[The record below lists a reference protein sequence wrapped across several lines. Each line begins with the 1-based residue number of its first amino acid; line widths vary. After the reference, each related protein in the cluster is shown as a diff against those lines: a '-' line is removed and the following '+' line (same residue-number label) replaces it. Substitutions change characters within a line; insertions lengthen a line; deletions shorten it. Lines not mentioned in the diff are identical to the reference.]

1 MELRHLRYF
10 LAVAEEGHFGRAAE
24 RLNIVQPAL
33 SMQIKALESELGGA
47 LFIRT
52 SRRVELT
59 EAGQL
64 MLTEAKRTLMQ
75 AEYARQTVARSLRG
89 ETGRVRVGFAG
100 NAIFSGKMTADLRE
114 FHYAYPDVE
123 LVIEEMAPQS
133 QVDAILAGQLDIG
146 YTPDNSKTAAPG
158 IIAHPIGRWAFLVAF
173 ADDHP
178 LASHTCISPEQLAG
192 EALIL
197 YEAHDIHEWLFLL
210 LKERMGDRLNIAQRS
225 SSTLSVLAI
234 AAAGLGV
241 ALIPAPLE
249 QVHIPGLTYRPLDDI
264 ELSANLMLIS
274 RGQEPSA
281 AVKAF
286 IVAATQYSAG

>member
-100 NAIFSGKMTADLRE
+100 NAIFSGKMTAYLR
-114 FHYAYPDVE
+114 
-123 LVIEEMAPQS
+123 
-133 QVDAILAGQLDIG
+133 
-146 YTPDNSKTAAPG
+146 
-158 IIAHPIGRWAFLVAF
+158 
-173 ADDHP
+173 
-178 LASHTCISPEQLAG
+178 
-192 EALIL
+192 
-197 YEAHDIHEWLFLL
+197 
-210 LKERMGDRLNIAQRS
+210 
-225 SSTLSVLAI
+225 
-234 AAAGLGV
+234 
-241 ALIPAPLE
+241 
-249 QVHIPGLTYRPLDDI
+249 
-264 ELSANLMLIS
+264 
-274 RGQEPSA
+274 
-281 AVKAF
+281 
-286 IVAATQYSAG
+286 